1 MNKTIENYLI
11 NGCMRCKYGATPQCK
26 VIKWSAELELLRGI
40 VLQTHLKE
48 EIKWGSPVYT
58 LNDKNI
64 VSVNVLKDSAN
75 IVFFKGVLLKDEH
88 KILQQ
93 QGNIQLGRIVKFT
106 NTKDIITLENVLLE
120 YIHEA
125 IEIEKSGNKI
135 EIPKQIL
142 EIPDELNQVFDED
155 TEFKTAFY
163 KLTPG
168 RQRSYIIHFSQAKQ
182 SATRLARIHKT
193 KDLIFKGIGFNEK
206 Y

>member
-1 MNKTIENYLI
+1 MNTSVDNYLI

-26 VIKWSAELELLRGI
+26 VHQWINEIELLRAI
-40 VLQTHLKE
+40 VLQCNLKE
-48 EIKWGSPVYT
+48 EIKWGVPVYT

-64 VSVNVLKDSAN
+64 ITVNALKDSAN

-93 QGNIQLGRIVKFT
+93 QGNIQLSRIVKFT
-106 NTKDIITLENVLLE
+106 SINEIIALQDVLLE

>member
-26 VIKWSAELELLRGI
+26 VIKWSAELDLLRGI
-40 VLQTHLKE
+40 VLQTPLKE

-93 QGNIQLGRIVKFT
+93 QGNVQLGRIVKFT

>member
-1 MNKTIENYLI
+1 
-11 NGCMRCKYGATPQCK
+11 MRA
-26 VIKWSAELELLRGI
+26 I
-40 VLQTHLKE
+40 VLQCNLKE
-48 EIKWGSPVYT
+48 EIKWGVPVYT

-64 VSVNVLKDSAN
+64 ITVNALKDSAN

-93 QGNIQLGRIVKFT
+93 QGNIQLSRIVKFT
-106 NTKDIITLENVLLE
+106 SINEIIALQDVLLE

-125 IEIEKSGNKI
+125 IEIEKSGKKL
-135 EIPKQIL
+135 ETPKPTM
-142 EIPDELNQVFDED
+142 EIPDELTQVFEEEP
-155 TEFKTAFY
+155 EFKNAFY

-182 SATRLARIHKT
+182 SETRLARIHKN
-193 KDLIFKGIGFNEK
+193 KDLIFKGIGFNDK

>member
-26 VIKWSAELELLRGI
+26 VIKWSAELDLLRGI
-40 VLQTHLKE
+40 VLQTPLKE

>member
-1 MNKTIENYLI
+1 MNTSVDNYLI

-64 VSVNVLKDSAN
+64 ISVNVLKDSAN
-75 IVFFKGVLLKDEH
+75 IVFFKGVLLQDKH

-93 QGNIQLGRIVKFT
+93 QGNVQLGRIAKFT
-106 NTKDIITLENVLLE
+106 NTNDIISLENILLE
-120 YIHEA
+120 YIQEA
-125 IEIEKSGNKI
+125 IDVEKSGKKL
-135 EIPKQIL
+135 ETPKPTMD
-142 EIPDELNQVFDED
+142 IPDELTQVFEEEP
-155 TEFKTAFY
+155 EFKNAFY

-182 SATRLARIHKT
+182 SATRLARIHKN
-193 KDLIFKGIGFNEK
+193 KDLIFKGIGFNDK

>member
-1 MNKTIENYLI
+1 MNTSVDNYLI

-26 VIKWSAELELLRGI
+26 VHQWINEIELLRAI
-40 VLQTHLKE
+40 VLQCNLKE
-48 EIKWGSPVYT
+48 EIKWGVPVYT

-64 VSVNVLKDSAN
+64 ITVNALKDSAN

-93 QGNIQLGRIVKFT
+93 QGNIQLSRIVKFT
-106 NTKDIITLENVLLE
+106 SINEIIALQDVLLE

-125 IEIEKSGNKI
+125 IEIEKSGKKL
-135 EIPKQIL
+135 ETPKPTM
-142 EIPDELNQVFDED
+142 EIPDELTQVFEEEP
-155 TEFKTAFY
+155 EFKNAFY

-182 SATRLARIHKT
+182 SETRLARIHKN
-193 KDLIFKGIGFNEK
+193 KDLIFKGIGFNDK

>member
-1 MNKTIENYLI
+1 MNTSVDNYLI

-26 VIKWSAELELLRGI
+26 VHQWINEIELLRAI
-40 VLQTHLKE
+40 VLQCNLKE
-48 EIKWGSPVYT
+48 EIKWGVPVYT

-64 VSVNVLKDSAN
+64 ITVNALKDSAN

-93 QGNIQLGRIVKFT
+93 QGNIQLSRIVKFT
-106 NTKDIITLENVLLE
+106 SINEIIALQDVLLE

-125 IEIEKSGNKI
+125 IEIEKSGKKL
-135 EIPKQIL
+135 ETPKPTM
-142 EIPDELNQVFDED
+142 EIPDELTQVFEEEP
-155 TEFKTAFY
+155 EFKNAFY

-182 SATRLARIHKT
+182 SATRLARIHKN
-193 KDLIFKGIGFNEK
+193 KDLIFKGIGFNDK

>member
-1 MNKTIENYLI
+1 
-11 NGCMRCKYGATPQCK
+11 MRCKYGATPQCK
-26 VIKWSAELELLRGI
+26 VIKWSAELELLRAI
-40 VLQTHLKE
+40 VLQTSLKE

-75 IVFFKGVLLKDEH
+75 IVFFKGVLLLDNH

-93 QGNIQLGRIVKFT
+93 QGNVQLGRIAKFT
-106 NTKDIITLENVLLE
+106 NTNDIISKEKVLLE
-120 YIHEA
+120 YIYEA
-125 IEIEKSGNKI
+125 IEIEKSGRKL

-142 EIPDELNQVFDED
+142 EMPDELNQVFDEEP
-155 TEFKTAFY
+155 EFKTAFY

-182 SATRLARIHKT
+182 SATRLARIHKN
-193 KDLIFKGIGFNEK
+193 KELIFKGIGFNDK

>member
-26 VIKWSAELELLRGI
+26 VIKWSAELELLRAI
-40 VLQTHLKE
+40 VLQTSLKE

-75 IVFFKGVLLKDEH
+75 IVFFKGVLLLDNH

-93 QGNIQLGRIVKFT
+93 QGNVQLGRIAKFT
-106 NTKDIITLENVLLE
+106 NTNDIISKEKVLLE
-120 YIHEA
+120 YIYEA
-125 IEIEKSGNKI
+125 IEIEKSGRKL

-142 EIPDELNQVFDED
+142 EMPDELNQVFDEEP
-155 TEFKTAFY
+155 EFKTAFY

-182 SATRLARIHKT
+182 SATRLARIHKN
-193 KDLIFKGIGFNEK
+193 KELIFKGIGFNDK
-206 Y
+206 H